1 MIKHLRKRFIRIATL
16 AVAGV
21 MFLLCLIVNTTN
33 FISVNNSL
41 NELLTMISNNQGS
54 IPPIPKDS
62 REPIDEHGK
71 FGPETP
77 FSTRYFVLE
86 YTEDGTLIHA
96 DLGHIAAV
104 TESDLTPYL
113 QAAQNRGAGYGFLSG
128 YKYIVVQLDGHRQM
142 AVFLDDS
149 REMQSVEKFAAY
161 SVAAMIVC
169 TGLVYCI
176 VVLCSKKAVAP
187 VAESVKRQKQFIT
200 NASHEL
206 KTPITVIVTCLK
218 LLEMEVGP
226 QKWIDKARIQTDKL
240 KELVNSLVSLAR
252 LDEQEGTKRHS
263 SFAVSDAI
271 LETTESFRE
280 LAENTNHRLEIQIA
294 PNLTYAGDEYAI
306 RQLVSILLDNAI
318 KYAPQDTDISF
329 VLEPRKRGIALRTEN
344 VSAAPLVGNLDRWFD
359 RFYRDDPARNEQTG
373 GFGIGLSIARAI
385 VENHNGNIH
394 AVKKSENTVQILA
407 ELK

>member
-1 MIKHLRKRFIRIATL
+1 MIERLRKRFIRIATL

-41 NELLTMISNNQGS
+41 NDMLTMISNNQGS
-54 IPPIPKDS
+54 IPPIPKDT
-62 REPIDEHGK
+62 REPMDGQGK

-86 YTEDGTLIHA
+86 YTEDGTLIRS

-113 QAAQNRGAGYGFLSG
+113 QAAQDRGAGYGFLSG
-128 YKYIVVQLDGHRQM
+128 YKYTVVQLDNHRQM

-149 REMQSVEKFAAY
+149 QEMQSVEKFAVY

-252 LDEQEGTKRHS
+252 LDEQEGPKRHS
-263 SFAVSDAI
+263 SFAVSDAV
-271 LETTESFRE
+271 LETAESFRE

-318 KYAPQDTDISF
+318 KYAPQDTDISL

-344 VSAAPLVGNLDRWFD
+344 VSAAPLEENLDRWFD